1 MSVVSDQ
8 VGRLT
13 QAEVEA
19 GVTFDAPEATVRA
32 MLTQLDAVV
41 TTLKQLKAD
50 GYAAASGVDDAIDEL
65 AKLQLRR

>member
-32 MLTQLDAVV
+32 ILTQLDAIVDI
-41 TTLKQLKAD
+41 LKQLKED
-50 GYAAASGVDDAIDEL
+50 DYEPAAGVDAAIDAL
-65 AKLQLRR
+65 TKLQLRR